1 MPEQGE
7 QKPEYFEKYVNI
19 RFRYLDR
26 VVNKINADV
35 DEIKADNKATRRWIF
50 GTVVG
55 TGVTVLFGLAALL
68 LTFIQIQN
76 SWMQQVISFVSKLIV
91 K

>member
-1 MPEQGE
+1 MPERGE

-19 RFRYLDR
+19 RFRYLDK

-35 DEIKADNKATRRWIF
+35 DEIKADNRATRRWIF

-55 TGVTVLFGLAALL
+55 TGITVLFGLAALL
-68 LTFIQIQN
+68 FTFAQIQN
-76 SWMQQVISFVSKLIV
+76 SWM
-91 K
+91 